1 MSQSARG
8 TRGPACREIDTCL
21 VPLGASE
28 LGQLPLVAAE
38 EFVRRLDLHVHLL
51 SAVATTRDVAI
62 RRRELADIRV
72 GGRQP
77 SVSVVVDRDT
87 AAAIHR
93 TLLELTNAIACLAN
107 RGQYRSRGFR
117 PSVASQVMARARQ
130 PVVVVGPGLGRPKGV
145 WWSDADLSLERFR
158 GGGVVACL
166 DGTAR
171 SSELVDVG
179 TQWAEC
185 LGEPLI
191 VVTVVEEAP
200 LIGDVPRFGPT
211 GEISYF
217 LESMVD
223 RARVRGV
230 EVMARALD
238 DPIGPADGI
247 ASYLEES
254 PAALVVAGA
263 HHQRQT
269 PEAAFRGTTAAVVR
283 RSPSPV
289 LVVP

>member
-1 MSQSARG
+1 M
-8 TRGPACREIDTCL
+8 
-21 VPLGASE
+21 
-28 LGQLPLVAAE
+28 
-38 EFVRRLDLHVHLL
+38 HVHLL
-51 SAVATTRDVAI
+51 SAVASARDVST
-62 RRRELADIRV
+62 RHQQLAGVRV

-77 SVSVVVDRDT
+77 SVSVVVDRDP
-87 AAAIHR
+87 AAAILQ
-93 TLLELTNAIACLAN
+93 TLTELTSAITCLAN

-117 PSVASQVMARARQ
+117 PSVASQVVARAGA
-130 PVVVVGPGLGRPKGV
+130 PVVVTGPGLGRPKGV
-145 WWSDADLSLERFR
+145 WWSDAELSLERFR

-171 SSELVDVG
+171 SSALVDLG
-179 TQWAEC
+179 TQWAER

-191 VVTVVEEAP
+191 VVTVTEEAP
-200 LIGDVPRFGPT
+200 LIDDAPRFGFT
-211 GEISYF
+211 GDLTYF

-223 RARVRGV
+223 RARRNGV

-247 ASYLEES
+247 GSYLEEF

-263 HHQRQT
+263 HHQRQAGEST
-269 PEAAFRGTTAAVVR
+269 LRRTTAAVVR